1 MTALGHSSHA
11 TGLVPGSVEAAYE
24 VAHLAAERERVASDL
39 VDRLLRMREID
50 GWTGQAAEAY
60 ANRVASVARRWS
72 EIGDG
77 LSAVIG
83 PLQTYARALSS
94 AQGLAAQAIEAWAFA
109 STLPETPGTPAG
121 FSSFSRG
128 WPVLVS
134 DPRHRGPA
142 PTTAG
147 EARARAEAM
156 VAGACADVKAAG
168 DVATAAVRRAI
179 EAVRAR
185 GEAWARVGEGL
196 GVAALP
202 PGRVLAMMRTL
213 DADTLTD
220 LLGAGPDLLERLAQS
235 NPADVAPWWRGLSS
249 AQQDALIACAPGII
263 GNLGG
268 VAYAA
273 RDRANRIV
281 LAQALE
287 EARNSPWDQS
297 EQVAA
302 LEALDR
308 AATGNTLASLVLDR
322 PPLAQVAVGD
332 LDRASHVS
340 VIVPGM
346 GTTVGGS
353 MGDYVQAA
361 KVLRAME
368 SQAGGVSLDAI
379 SVVAWIGYHPPMP
392 DTASHAAEVLT
403 DERAILGSA
412 SLAYDLNA
420 LSAVR
425 DCVPVKGPVSVIA
438 HSYGTDVATLAL
450 QSSSADHVVL
460 LGSAGISPLVTS
472 AAELNVPS
480 GQVFVS
486 QSTND
491 GWAPIGQLFSGRTD
505 PSVSEWGARPFS
517 SEAAEFPSGPAAA
530 VGMHGPFGDG
540 DQRASYFDAGTS
552 ALQGAALISVGKGE
566 ELIESG
572 TPEDRVQW
580 RTDAYSLRSSK

>member
-60 ANRVASVARRWS
+60 ANRVASVARRWT

-77 LSAVIG
+77 LSAVVG

-156 VAGACADVKAAG
+156 VADACVDVKAAG
-168 DVATAAVRRAI
+168 DVATVAVRRAI

-220 LLGAGPDLLERLAQS
+220 LLGARPDLLERLAQS

-297 EQVAA
+297 EQVEA
-302 LEALDR
+302 LEALETASR
-308 AATGNTLASLVLDR
+308 GRTLASVILDR

-332 LDRASHVS
+332 LDSASYVS

-346 GTTVGGS
+346 NTSVVNG
-353 MGDYVQAA
+353 VQAYVA
-361 KVLRAME
+361 AAQNFRLAE
-368 SQAGGVSLDAI
+368 S
-379 SVVAWIGYHPPMP
+379 
-392 DTASHAAEVLT
+392 
-403 DERAILGSA
+403 SA
-412 SLAYDLNA
+412 SGVPMEEIAVLAWLGYYPPTNDAPVEVFSDTRAETGGRALAKDLIA
-420 LSAVR
+420 LEEVR
-425 DCVPVKGPVSVIA
+425 DDGSSHVSISA
-438 HSYGTDVATLAL
+438 IGHSYGTDVVALAL
-450 QSSSADHVVL
+450 TSAHVDHAVL
-460 LGSAGISPLVTS
+460 MGSAGVVGDI
-472 AAELNVPS
+472 ANAGELQVPS
-480 GQVFVS
+480 GEVYAT
-486 QSTND
+486 QSTRD
-491 GWAPIGQLFSGRTD
+491 GWAPIGQYFSGRTD
-505 PSVSEWGARPFS
+505 PTADSFQAHVFSSQESQIDGRDFRGVGKHGPLGSGPTLSYLDQNTSSLQYAAMAVMGRGQDVPEWGNP
-517 SEAAEFPSGPAAA
+517 
-530 VGMHGPFGDG
+530 
-540 DQRASYFDAGTS
+540 DQRDEFKLA
-552 ALQGAALISVGKGE
+552 
-566 ELIESG
+566 ES
-572 TPEDRVQW
+572 DRNRYQ
-580 RTDAYSLRSSK
+580 

>member
-60 ANRVASVARRWS
+60 ANRVASVARRWT

-77 LSAVIG
+77 LSAVVG

-156 VAGACADVKAAG
+156 VADACVDVKAAG
-168 DVATAAVRRAI
+168 DVATVAVRRAI

-220 LLGAGPDLLERLAQS
+220 LLGARPDLLERLAQS

-302 LEALDR
+302 LEALETASR
-308 AATGNTLASLVLDR
+308 GRTLASVILDR

-332 LDRASHVS
+332 LDSASYVS

-346 GTTVGGS
+346 NTLVVNGVQS
-353 MGDYVQAA
+353 YAVAAEDMRFAQSYVSGVATSDIA
-361 KVLRAME
+361 VL
-368 SQAGGVSLDAI
+368 
-379 SVVAWIGYHPPMP
+379 AWLGYHPP
-392 DTASHAAEVLT
+392 TNAAPLEVFEN
-403 DERAILGSA
+403 ERARSGA
-412 SLAYDLNA
+412 NA
-420 LSAVR
+420 LAIDLEALREVR
-425 DCVPVKGPVSVIA
+425 AEAPTFSLTAIG
-438 HSYGTDVATLAL
+438 HSYGTDVLTLAL
-450 QSSSADHVVL
+450 QSTGVDHVAL
-460 LGSAGISPLVTS
+460 LGSAGVADEVSD
-472 AAELNVPS
+472 AAALQVPA
-480 GQVFVS
+480 GEVYAT
-486 QSTND
+486 QSTRD
-491 GWAPIGQLFSGRTD
+491 GWAPIGQYFSGRVD
-505 PSVSEWGARPFS
+505 PTADSFNAHVFS
-517 SEAAEFPSGPAAA
+517 SEASVIDGKTHPA
-530 VGMHGPFGDG
+530 VGQHGPFGDG
-540 DQRASYFDAGTS
+540 ASTLSYLDPNASAQQYTAMIAMGRGPEIPEWGNPEERDQRKLVEA
-552 ALQGAALISVGKGE
+552 E
-566 ELIESG
+566 EE
-572 TPEDRVQW
+572 RY
-580 RTDAYSLRSSK
+580 R

>member
-39 VDRLLRMREID
+39 VDRLLHMREID

-60 ANRVASVARRWS
+60 ANRVAGVARRWT

-77 LSAVIG
+77 LSAVID

-109 STLPETPGTPAG
+109 STLPETPGTPVG

-156 VAGACADVKAAG
+156 VTDACADVKAAG
-168 DVATAAVRRAI
+168 DVATVAVRRAI

-185 GEAWARVGEGL
+185 REAWARVGEGL
-196 GVAALP
+196 GVAALA
-202 PGRVLAMMRTL
+202 PGRVLAMVRTL
-213 DADTLTD
+213 DPETLAA
-220 LLGAGPDLLERLAQS
+220 LLGARPDLLERLAQT
-235 NPADVAPWWRGLSS
+235 NPADVAPWWRGLNP

-346 GTTVGGS
+346 GTTVEGS
-353 MGDYVQAA
+353 MRGYVFAA
-361 KVLRAME
+361 HKLRAAE
-368 SQAGGVSLDAI
+368 ARAGSIPLDDVGVLS
-379 SVVAWIGYHPPMP
+379 WIGYHPPMP
-392 DTASHAAEVLT
+392 GPGLNAVEVMS
-403 DERAILGSA
+403 DERAIVGSRILA
-412 SLAYDLNA
+412 HDLRALTETCPRGNDQISL
-420 LSAVR
+420 
-425 DCVPVKGPVSVIA
+425 SVIA
-438 HSYGTDVATLAL
+438 HSYGTDVATLAIENTRV
-450 QSSSADHVVL
+450 DHLVL
-460 LGSAGISPLVTS
+460 LGSAGISDQVGIVN
-472 AAELNVPS
+472 ELQVPA
-480 GQVFVS
+480 GEVFAS
-486 QSTND
+486 QSTHD
-491 GWAPIGQLFSGRTD
+491 GWAPVGQGLSSRSD
-505 PSVSEWGARPFS
+505 PTSSDFGARPFS
-517 SEAAEFPSGPAAA
+517 SEQAIVDGEETLA
-530 VGMHGPFGDG
+530 VGMHGPFGG
-540 DQRASYFDAGTS
+540 GEGRVSYLDYNSTALKS
-552 ALQGAALISVGKGE
+552 AAMIAVERGS
-566 ELIESG
+566 ELPELG
-572 TPEDRVQW
+572 TPQDRYRW
-580 RTDAYSLRSSK
+580 RVEAEMRRVDR

>member
-1 MTALGHSSHA
+1 M

-60 ANRVASVARRWS
+60 ANRVASVARRWT

-77 LSAVIG
+77 LSAVVG

-156 VAGACADVKAAG
+156 VADACVDVKAAG
-168 DVATAAVRRAI
+168 DVATVAVRRAI

-220 LLGAGPDLLERLAQS
+220 LLGARPDLLERLAQS

-332 LDRASHVS
+332 LDRASS
-340 VIVPGM
+340 VTFLVPGM
-346 GTTVGGS
+346 NTTVGRD
-353 MGDYVQAA
+353 MGTYVSAA
-361 KVLRAME
+361 ARLRWEQFLA
-368 SQAGGVSLDAI
+368 SGI
-379 SVVAWIGYHPPMP
+379 STDEIAVVAWLGYHPPVSDP
-392 DTASHAAEVLT
+392 LWRAPEVLADSRAEVGAT
-403 DERAILGSA
+403 A
-412 SLAYDLNA
+412 LAYDIGSVRVAQELNGGRSN
-420 LSAVR
+420 LSV
-425 DCVPVKGPVSVIA
+425 VA
-438 HSYGTDVATLAL
+438 HSYGTDVSTLAL
-450 QSSSADHVVL
+450 KHANADHLVL
-460 LGSAGISPLVTS
+460 LGSAGVSDGID
-472 AAELNVPS
+472 AATDLKVPD
-480 GQVFVS
+480 GEVYAT
-486 QSTND
+486 QSMKD
-491 GWAPIGQLFSGRTD
+491 GWAPVGQGLSQRTD
-505 PSVSEWGARPFS
+505 PTEESFGARTFW
-517 SEAAEFPSGPAAA
+517 SERSV
-530 VGMHGPFGDG
+530 VGGERLDGVHSHGPIGVGPQAPSYLDSGSIALRYAAMASMGAGEDIPEGGDSLA
-540 DQRASYFDAGTS
+540 RHAASGGINTRYYIDPRPLRDA
-552 ALQGAALISVGKGE
+552 E
-566 ELIESG
+566 
-572 TPEDRVQW
+572 
-580 RTDAYSLRSSK
+580 

>member
-156 VAGACADVKAAG
+156 VADACADVKAAG

-179 EAVRAR
+179 KAVRAR

-213 DADTLTD
+213 DPEMLAA
-220 LLGAGPDLLERLAQS
+220 LLGARPDLLERLAQS

-346 GTTVGGS
+346 GTTVGNDIES
-353 MGDYVQAA
+353 YVRFAGAFAADQAQLA
-361 KVLRAME
+361 HADPA
-368 SQAGGVSLDAI
+368 SIG
-379 SVVAWIGYHPPMP
+379 VVAWIGYHPPMP
-392 DTASHAAEVLT
+392 DSNALEVAGDARAEVG
-403 DERAILGSA
+403 AA
-412 SLAYDLNA
+412 ALAYDLQA
-420 LSAVR
+420 LRA
-425 DCVPVKGPVSVIA
+425 GAATNLSVLA

-450 QSSSADHVVL
+450 KSADADHLVL
-460 LGSAGISPLVTS
+460 LGSAGIASQVGNAS
-472 AAELNVPS
+472 DLNVPE
-480 GQVFVS
+480 GQVFAS
-486 QSTND
+486 QARLD
-491 GWAPIGQLFSGRTD
+491 GWAPLGQSLSQRVD
-505 PSVSEWGARPFS
+505 PTSPEFGARVFS
-517 SEAAEFPSGPAAA
+517 SEAAEVDGRELLA
-530 VGMHGPFGDG
+530 VGKHGPIGTESFHD
-540 DQRASYFDAGTS
+540 ASYLTS
-552 ALQGAALISVGKGE
+552 NTTAMYNAALATMGDDARLVMG
-566 ELIESG
+566 G
-572 TPEDRVQW
+572 TPEDRIVKNGEKW
-580 RTDAYSLRSSK
+580 EGGSF

>member
-156 VAGACADVKAAG
+156 VADACADVKAAG

-220 LLGAGPDLLERLAQS
+220 LLGARPDLLERLAQS
-235 NPADVAPWWRGLSS
+235 NPADVAPWWRGLNP

-302 LEALDR
+302 LEALER
-308 AATGNTLASLVLDR
+308 AANGNTLASLVLDR

-353 MGDYVQAA
+353 MGDYVETVDSLLVEQQRVTGVPRGDLAA
-361 KVLRAME
+361 
-368 SQAGGVSLDAI
+368 I
-379 SVVAWIGYHPPMP
+379 AWIGYHPPMP
-392 DTASHAAEVLT
+392 TIAAGEVLF
-403 DERAILGSA
+403 DERARTGAENLSRDIQALQLVRNAGGA
-412 SLAYDLNA
+412 DLE
-420 LSAVR
+420 LSV
-425 DCVPVKGPVSVIA
+425 VA

-450 QSSSADHVVL
+450 QTAQADHLIL
-460 LGSAGISPLVTS
+460 LGSAGISTAIEQAS
-472 AAELNVPS
+472 DLNVPA
-480 GQVFVS
+480 GQVFAS
-486 QSTND
+486 QAIRD
-491 GWAPIGQLFSGRTD
+491 EWAPVGQLFSGRED
-505 PSVSEWGARPFS
+505 PTTQDFGARVFS
-517 SEAAEFPSGPAAA
+517 SEATKVEGQILER
-530 VGMHGPFGDG
+530 VQRHGPIGSAIGGD
-540 DQRASYFDAGTS
+540 DSYFTKGTTALYNTALATMGKDDRLVVGGSASERAVMGGGKWAAGM
-552 ALQGAALISVGKGE
+552 
-566 ELIESG
+566 
-572 TPEDRVQW
+572 P
-580 RTDAYSLRSSK
+580 

>member
-39 VDRLLRMREID
+39 LDRLLHMREID

-60 ANRVASVARRWS
+60 ANRVAGVARRWT

-77 LSAVIG
+77 LSAVID

-156 VAGACADVKAAG
+156 VADACADVKAAG
-168 DVATAAVRRAI
+168 DVATVAVRRAI

-185 GEAWARVGEGL
+185 GEAWAEIGESL

-202 PGRVLAMMRTL
+202 PGRVLAMTRTL
-213 DADTLTD
+213 DPETLAA
-220 LLGAGPDLLERLAQS
+220 LLGARPDLLKRLAQT
-235 NPADVAPWWRGLSS
+235 NPADVAPWWRGLNP

-346 GTTVGGS
+346 GTTVGNDIES
-353 MGDYVQAA
+353 YVRLATHLRNEEDRASELVAGDF
-361 KVLRAME
+361 
-368 SQAGGVSLDAI
+368 
-379 SVVAWIGYHPPMP
+379 SVVAWVGYHPPMP
-392 DTASHAAEVLT
+392 DTHATEVFADARAEVGA
-403 DERAILGSA
+403 RA
-412 SLAYDLNA
+412 LARDLDA
-420 LSAVR
+420 LRENSR
-425 DCVPVKGPVSVIA
+425 ECTGFELSVIA

-450 QSSSADHVVL
+450 EGSDADRLVL
-460 LGSAGISPLVTS
+460 LGSAGIADQVQSV
-472 AAELNVPS
+472 AELRVP
-480 GQVFVS
+480 GDQVFAS
-486 QSTND
+486 QARAD
-491 GWAPIGQLFSGRTD
+491 GWAPIGQLFSTRTD
-505 PSVSEWGARPFS
+505 PTVSEFGAQVFS
-517 SEAAEFPSGPAAA
+517 SESA
-530 VGMHGPFGDG
+530 VVDGEKLLGVNRHGPFGAETAG
-540 DQRASYFDAGTS
+540 EASYFTPNTTS
-552 ALQGAALISVGKGE
+552 MRNIVLALVGADDQMIMGGNV
-566 ELIESG
+566 
-572 TPEDRVQW
+572 EDREITNGSRW
-580 RTDAYSLRSSK
+580 EG